1 MDFHSLLYSISTV
14 LISISG
20 QVRSREFF
28 LIDLQ
33 PNIVLHFSFFQ
44 SLDNHVKGVKLIP
57 MELIHSFCLLIYIYS
72 SFDLLICRYWFIYV
86 QIINLLVRKWSGVMS
101 QDAFIYFLNISLY
114 QRSFLFHQEFL
125 CCFRSR
131 EETLFKTFKT
141 RRYWE
146 ETNSYDTGKTTVF
159 LMNCCPHLF
168 I

>member
-114 QRSFLFHQEFL
+114 QRSFSFSSRIFMLFQI
-125 CCFRSR
+125 
-131 EETLFKTFKT
+131 K
-141 RRYWE
+141 RR
-146 ETNSYDTGKTTVF
+146 NAF
-159 LMNCCPHLF
+159 
-168 I
+168 